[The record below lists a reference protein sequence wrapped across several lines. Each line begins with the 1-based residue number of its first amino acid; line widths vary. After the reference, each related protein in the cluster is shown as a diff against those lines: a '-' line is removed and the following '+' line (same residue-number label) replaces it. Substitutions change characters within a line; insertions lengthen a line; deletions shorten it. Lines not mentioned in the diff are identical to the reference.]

1 MKLRCRWLRL
11 QLDPTHWPPKVFGCK
26 AHRAGV
32 REAMEA
38 VLVRGSSVVGRH
50 QCLLPATPPSPRL
63 FACRS
68 CAWCTRPQTSLWS
81 SFLGADHKRGAMH
94 CLRMHVALRSA
105 LDDMAAKYRV
115 RESGPPAEMLEQ
127 EWKSARCRL
136 REIEAAVSGLVQVRA
151 EGGAILCTCLCF
163 CAHVCAPSI
172 GFCASAASNCLLS
185 LASCVVQKV
194 YKTWAHPAFD
204 VMKAC
209 YSAMATSAGVPE
221 SMRKV
226 VAACLEELNMERGPA
241 PNAVVEACPAPL
253 PTVVRPAD
261 PAANTGP
268 LICQV
273 GDVAQ
278 SKGSTRELDVF
289 DKSAMK
295 SYGLGTRATSPV
307 HVQVL

>member
-1 MKLRCRWLRL
+1 MAANVAGLVACVRDVGLAINGHLVPGLWTEEKMKLRCRWLRL

-38 VLVRGSSVVGRH
+38 VL
-50 QCLLPATPPSPRL
+50 
-63 FACRS
+63 
-68 CAWCTRPQTSLWS
+68 TSLWS

-136 REIEAAVSGLVQVRA
+136 REIEAAVSGL
-151 EGGAILCTCLCF
+151 
-163 CAHVCAPSI
+163 
-172 GFCASAASNCLLS
+172 
-185 LASCVVQKV
+185 VQKV